1 MVSAMT
7 VLSSFGSY
15 ISVVD
20 ECKDGQRLIELTVC
34 LVIN

>member
-1 MVSAMT
+1 MT

-20 ECKDGQRLIELTVC
+20 ECEDGQRLIEF
-34 LVIN
+34 NSMHGY